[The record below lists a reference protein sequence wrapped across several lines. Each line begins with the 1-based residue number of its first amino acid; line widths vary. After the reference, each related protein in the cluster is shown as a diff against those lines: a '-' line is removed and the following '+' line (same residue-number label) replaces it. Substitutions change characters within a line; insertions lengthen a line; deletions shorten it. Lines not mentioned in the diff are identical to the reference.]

1 MSRTLICK
9 TTLNNLPKIFKSAS
23 ENLVPNQWH
32 FKEVRI
38 EQHPNE
44 REFILSGNSFANITF
59 NTFYAA
65 SGIRKIDINAFK
77 NTNNKLKAF
86 YCLSCQLVNES
97 PNYDLQIVFNQMI
110 NLQTIST
117 EFSTV
122 LPDLH
127 LTKLSNLVIKSHQNW
142 AIKSGAFQ
150 NLNQLSNLVIY
161 ETNILRFEKD
171 AFKFDQ
177 SLNQRLKILFERCT
191 LTGK

>member
-1 MSRTLICK
+1 M
-9 TTLNNLPKIFKSAS
+9 PA
-23 ENLVPNQWH
+23 NQWN

-38 EQHPNE
+38 EQHPDE
-44 REFILSGNSFANITF
+44 REFILPANSFANITF

-65 SGIRKIDINAFK
+65 SGIRKIHINAFK

-86 YCLSCQLVNES
+86 YCLNCQLVNES

-150 NLNQLSNLVIY
+150 NLNQLNNLVIS

-177 SLNQRLKILFERCT
+177 SLNQRLKIRFERCT

>member
-1 MSRTLICK
+1 M
-9 TTLNNLPKIFKSAS
+9 PA
-23 ENLVPNQWH
+23 NQWN

-38 EQHPNE
+38 EQHPDE
-44 REFILSGNSFANITF
+44 REFILPANSFANITF
-59 NTFYAA
+59 NTFYANN
-65 SGIRKIDINAFK
+65 GIRKIHINAFK

-86 YCLSCQLVNES
+86 YCVNCQLVNES

-127 LTKLSNLVIKSHQNW
+127 LTKLSNLVIKLHQNW
-142 AIKSGAFQ
+142 VIKSGAFQ
-150 NLNQLSNLVIY
+150 NLNQLNNLVIN

-177 SLNQRLKILFERCT
+177 SLNQRLKIRFEGCT